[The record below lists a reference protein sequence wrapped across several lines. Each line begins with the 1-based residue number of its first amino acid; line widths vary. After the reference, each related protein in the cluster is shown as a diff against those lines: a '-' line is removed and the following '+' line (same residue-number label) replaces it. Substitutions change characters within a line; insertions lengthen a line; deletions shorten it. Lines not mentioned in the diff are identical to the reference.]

1 MAQSVDL
8 LDHLHRVYVHL
19 LPLISGVS
27 NKYPLTCLC
36 NGLTHPY
43 LYSFVRNCVPQIS
56 DINIATSVSITF
68 FAFSIFDILLLA
80 FFYEIVAYGMATAI
94 KWMRIISIVY
104 GLTIVILAVLSI
116 ALESKDMDTI
126 GEEVWA
132 ALSTNQKEF
141 FDNDVSKL

>member
-1 MAQSVDL
+1 M
-8 LDHLHRVYVHL
+8 
-19 LPLISGVS
+19 
-27 NKYPLTCLC
+27 
-36 NGLTHPY
+36 
-43 LYSFVRNCVPQIS
+43 RNCVPQIS